1 MVTDVM
7 HSVSYRLEPT
17 GRLTVTEGGGAIEGG
32 QATPVHTAN
41 IDEAGMA
48 RLKQVVAESGFLLAE
63 PPMRATLV
71 EGPSLRLEVTLGLWH
86 NVARLH
92 GARMASATKIID
104 EMNRH
109 LPAKYALQYNP
120 PPPEKPEQDFE
131 DMFR

>member
-41 IDEAGMA
+41 IDE
-48 RLKQVVAESGFLLAE
+48 
-63 PPMRATLV
+63 
-71 EGPSLRLEVTLGLWH
+71 
-86 NVARLH
+86 
-92 GARMASATKIID
+92 
-104 EMNRH
+104 MNRH
-109 LPAKYALQYNP
+109 LPAEYALQYNP

-131 DMFR
+131 DIFR